1 MEVLMLSEDD
11 VARLLDLDALL
22 EALVEGFKALT
33 LGQVCAPARNEV
45 SVPAGFLLAC
55 RACTRRPSW

>member
-33 LGQVCAPARNEV
+33 LGQVCR
-45 SVPAGFLLAC
+45 AG
-55 RACTRRPSW
+55 PK